1 MLEVKDLKKS
11 FSKGVV
17 NKKILKA
24 VDGVSF
30 TIRERETFGLV
41 GESGCG
47 KTTVGRLVLRLTE
60 PNSGHVIFNG
70 IDLIDL
76 NKSDM
81 RKIRPKLQILFQD
94 AESSLHPKMRIKESV
109 AEPLKLYHLVP
120 EHDIERRVVE
130 LLEMVGL
137 HKEHL
142 NRYPH
147 ELSGGQNQRVVLA
160 RVLSLEPKF
169 IVADEPTSA
178 LDVSVQAQI
187 LALMKEMQHKFGFCS
202 LFVSHDL
209 GVIKKMTDSM
219 GVMYLGKL
227 LETGRTEDIFSNPM
241 HPYTKALMDAVPI
254 IDLDNGHKRKILEG
268 EMPDPMDPPSGCKFH
283 TRCPDKMDVCIK
295 TEPNMIDIGN
305 DHKVACHLFDQL
317 LCVHS

>member
-1 MLEVKDLKKS
+1 MLEVRDLKKTY
-11 FSKGVV
+11 SKGVV
-17 NKKILKA
+17 NKKVLKA

-30 TIRERETFGLV
+30 TINERETFGLV

-47 KTTVGRLVLRLTE
+47 KTTTGRLILRLTE
-60 PNSGHVIFNG
+60 PDSGQVIFDG
-70 IDLIDL
+70 INITDLK
-76 NKSDM
+76 KSDL
-81 RKIRPKLQILFQD
+81 RKMRPKLQILFQD
-94 AESSLHPKMRIKESV
+94 AESSLHPKMRIKECV
-109 AEPLKLYHLVP
+109 AEPLKLYNLVP
-120 EHDIERRVVE
+120 EQDVERRVVE

-187 LALMKEMQHKFGFCS
+187 LALIKEMQHKFGFCC

-227 LETGRTEDIFSNPM
+227 LETGRTEEIFSNPT

-254 IDLDNGHKRKILEG
+254 IDLDNIHKRKILEG

-295 TEPNMIDIGN
+295 TEPKMIDIGN
-305 DHKVACHLFDQL
+305 DHKVACHLFGAAN
-317 LCVHS
+317 